1 MESPEERFRL
11 EEPEQRG
18 HKSPKEIQESID
30 SFEKTDCKPL
40 SEVSFGF
47 KHTENNKFMDF
58 IKNAIVESQT
68 NILQFEGGRIK
79 HFLDQW
85 KQITT
90 DNEILKIVNGI
101 ELEFKDDMQVRR
113 KIPKQCNFNEEE
125 KRAIDAEVNKLL
137 AKKIIESE
145 NEDGKFVSPIFL
157 RPKKNRTFR
166 LICNLKELNEFI
178 VYRLFKIESLQSAL
192 RMMTKNCYMASIDLK
207 DAYYCIPIWEKISEV
222 C

>member
-1 MESPEERFRL
+1 M
-11 EEPEQRG
+11 EEPKQRG
-18 HKSPKEIQESID
+18 YKSPKEIQESID

-40 SEVSFGF
+40 SEVSFEF

-101 ELEFKDDMQVRR
+101 ELKFKGDMPVQR
-113 KIPKQCNFNEEE
+113 KISKQCKFSEEE

-137 AKKIIESE
+137 AKKIIIESE
-145 NEDGKFVSPIFL
+145 NEDGQFVSPIFL
-157 RPKKNRTFR
+157 RPKTNGTFR
-166 LICNLKELNEFI
+166 LICNLKELN
-178 VYRLFKIESLQSAL
+178 
-192 RMMTKNCYMASIDLK
+192 
-207 DAYYCIPIWEKISEV
+207 
-222 C
+222 